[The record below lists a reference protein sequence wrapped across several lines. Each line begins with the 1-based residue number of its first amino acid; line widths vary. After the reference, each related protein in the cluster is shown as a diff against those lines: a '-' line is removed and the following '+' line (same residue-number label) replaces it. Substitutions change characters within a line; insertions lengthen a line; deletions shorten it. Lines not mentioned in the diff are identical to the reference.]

1 MTAIK
6 KYVDGVIK
14 KRLHELCKV
23 NFYGEEK
30 KKLFFST
37 KSETMWNPQ
46 ACHGGLV
53 Y

>member
-6 KYVDGVIK
+6 KYVEGVIK

-23 NFYGEEK
+23 NFYVGR

-37 KSETMWNPQ
+37 KSETIWNPQ

-53 Y
+53 H